1 MGRDGGRGG
10 ARGARSWLLWPMLCR
25 RVLGCLQ
32 LLSLFI
38 VYLFVFSVFS
48 WMKCLVFL
56 FSAQRHG
63 GPKAKRI
70 LHSPALSL
78 SLSLCYPHLLLL
90 TGYLLL
96 YCFGRLISHP
106 PTPPP
111 LSHTCLSLTFSL
123 SVIWQLHFFLSVW
136 PKYEGQE
143 GVSE

>member
-1 MGRDGGRGG
+1 
-10 ARGARSWLLWPMLCR
+10 
-25 RVLGCLQ
+25 
-32 LLSLFI
+32 
-38 VYLFVFSVFS
+38 
-48 WMKCLVFL
+48 MKCLVFL

-123 SVIWQLHFFLSVW
+123 CHLATSLLFVSVAKI
-136 PKYEGQE
+136 
-143 GVSE
+143 